1 MGDERKPP
9 ERVRVTGLQEAQLQ
23 DLVAIEGRLAE
34 HQVGEGVPQ
43 DQLVVRSEVQI
54 ASLRRQHDV
63 YVAEADHEPAGYLA
77 WRDEAPGVAVLAVLV
92 VDPELMRYGVGT
104 RLLRELGEKA
114 ARAGIGHV
122 VRVAGGK
129 DKNEAAFLASRGF
142 MPEDAGQLPEKVT
155 EWRAGAGAEA
165 VGADEKLWWAKV
177 DGLGLI
183 PGLPRP
189 EPE

>member
-1 MGDERKPP
+1 MGEDRKPP

-23 DLVAIEGRLAE
+23 DLVAIEQRLAQ
-34 HQVGEGVPQ
+34 HQADSGVPQ
-43 DQLVVRSEVQI
+43 DHLFVRSDVEI

-63 YVAEADHEPAGYLA
+63 YVAEADHEAAGYLA

-92 VDPELMRYGVGT
+92 VDPELMRYGIGT

-114 ARAGIGHV
+114 TRAGIAHV
-122 VRVAGGK
+122 VRVSPGR
-129 DKNEAAFLASRGF
+129 DKSELAFLAERGF
-142 MPEDAGQLPEKVT
+142 LPGDAGKLPEKVA
-155 EWRAGAGAEA
+155 EWRDGAGAEA
-165 VGADEKLWWAKV
+165 LGEGQKLWWAKV
-177 DGLGLI
+177 DGLGHI